1 MADTNTT
8 NLSLVKPEVGASTDT
23 WGTKL
28 NNDLDTIDAIF
39 SASGTSVAL
48 NIDGANIDSSPV
60 GATTPSTGAF
70 TTLSASTSI
79 TGTLATAAQANIT
92 SVGTLTSLTVSGD
105 LTVDTSTLKVDST
118 NNLVAVGTAS
128 PSSYNSNTR
137 NFVIR
142 DSGSGGMT
150 ISTGASNSGFI
161 GFNDGEDS
169 SLEGLIGYNHSS
181 DAMSFRTNSVDDRLV
196 IDSSGNV
203 GIGTASPTALSNYNS
218 VCANDSSGS
227 MFELMVGGTRTAN
240 IQTSSTETHIQT
252 RTSIPMIFDTNNTER
267 MRISSSG
274 NVGIGASTVDTKLH
288 VEETTANTGCVA
300 KVESLSWNAGIE
312 LKNGNGTWEIVN
324 DYSGLGSDGALAF
337 YNGGN
342 RMVMLPSGNIGIGT
356 SSPSAD
362 TGVARFLQIGSSSD
376 AHSGL
381 VLEDNSGQW
390 ELQNNGT
397 LSFFYDGASKMALT
411 TAGALSASGGITS
424 TAAANSLGA
433 TSFNEGDLTNV
444 GTIYADQYLGDADT
458 DSGIVLPGSD
468 VMTLHTAGSERMRI
482 DASGNVGI
490 GITSPDAML
499 HLSGGNEEAKI
510 KFQVGTADA
519 DKFKIYAAT
528 SGRLYINSYSGNTG
542 VYLTYN
548 GTSWTSNSD
557 EILKENITS
566 LGTVGD
572 KLKNYRTSYFNW
584 KADTDTPPKR
594 NIGFIAQDWETDFP
608 EVVTKKEGET
618 LGMQYTETIPILL
631 KYIQELEARIT
642 ALES

>member
-137 NFVIR
+137 NLVLR

-227 MFELMVGGTRTAN
+227 MF
-240 IQTSSTETHIQT
+240 
-252 RTSIPMIFDTNNTER
+252 
-267 MRISSSG
+267 RIRWSFS
-274 NVGIGASTVDTKLH
+274 
-288 VEETTANTGCVA
+288 
-300 KVESLSWNAGIE
+300 
-312 LKNGNGTWEIVN
+312 
-324 DYSGLGSDGALAF
+324 
-337 YNGGN
+337 
-342 RMVMLPSGNIGIGT
+342 
-356 SSPSAD
+356 
-362 TGVARFLQIGSSSD
+362 FL
-376 AHSGL
+376 
-381 VLEDNSGQW
+381 
-390 ELQNNGT
+390 
-397 LSFFYDGASKMALT
+397 
-411 TAGALSASGGITS
+411 
-424 TAAANSLGA
+424 
-433 TSFNEGDLTNV
+433 
-444 GTIYADQYLGDADT
+444 
-458 DSGIVLPGSD
+458 
-468 VMTLHTAGSERMRI
+468 
-482 DASGNVGI
+482 
-490 GITSPDAML
+490 
-499 HLSGGNEEAKI
+499 
-510 KFQVGTADA
+510 
-519 DKFKIYAAT
+519 
-528 SGRLYINSYSGNTG
+528 
-542 VYLTYN
+542 
-548 GTSWTSNSD
+548 
-557 EILKENITS
+557 
-566 LGTVGD
+566 
-572 KLKNYRTSYFNW
+572 
-584 KADTDTPPKR
+584 
-594 NIGFIAQDWETDFP
+594 
-608 EVVTKKEGET
+608 
-618 LGMQYTETIPILL
+618 
-631 KYIQELEARIT
+631 
-642 ALES
+642 